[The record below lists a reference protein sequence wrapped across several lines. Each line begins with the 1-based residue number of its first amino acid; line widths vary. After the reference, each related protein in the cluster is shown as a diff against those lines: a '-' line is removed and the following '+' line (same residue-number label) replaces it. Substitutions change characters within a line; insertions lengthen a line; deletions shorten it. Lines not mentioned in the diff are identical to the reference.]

1 MTFKY
6 TLRKQR
12 KEIFQIAKLYGAHNI
27 RVFGSVNKESDKPGS
42 DVDFLVDLEKDRSLL
57 DLAGMV
63 CDLQQLLN
71 RKVDVVTEDGLHWY
85 IKDKIVSRKSPVSK
99 VQTKL
104 QEGI

>member
-6 TLRKQR
+6 TLKKQR
-12 KEIFQIAKLYGAHNI
+12 NEIFQIAKLYGVYNI
-27 RVFGSVNKESDKPGS
+27 CVFVSVNKESDKPGS

-85 IKDKIVSRKSPVSK
+85 IKDKIVSEAEP
-99 VQTKL
+99 L
-104 QEGI
+104 